1 MAGLLIVA
9 AIFHQHLQFT
19 IQACNLGRPAIADLV
34 GTTAPSRRFAC
45 EKMWKPCWR
54 PGKVLPLA
62 DPTLTVA
69 KNWPCLAKNQ
79 RLKKYV
85 FQITRKKNQKTS
97 FNLKKKLRKQLKP
110 RILVVLLA
118 VFSSFSWGKKTILQ
132 GKKQLA
138 KQLTKQL
145 AKQLA
150 KQLKLRV
157 LAVLLAVLLAVS

>member
-1 MAGLLIVA
+1 MFG
-9 AIFHQHLQFT
+9 Q
-19 IQACNLGRPAIADLV
+19 
-34 GTTAPSRRFAC
+34 
-45 EKMWKPCWR
+45 KPTPQKICFSNN
-54 PGKVLPLA
+54 KE
-62 DPTLTVA
+62 
-69 KNWPCLAKNQ
+69 
-79 RLKKYV
+79 
-85 FQITRKKNQKTS
+85 KNQKTS

-118 VFSSFSWGKKTILQ
+118 VFSSFSWKKKTILQ